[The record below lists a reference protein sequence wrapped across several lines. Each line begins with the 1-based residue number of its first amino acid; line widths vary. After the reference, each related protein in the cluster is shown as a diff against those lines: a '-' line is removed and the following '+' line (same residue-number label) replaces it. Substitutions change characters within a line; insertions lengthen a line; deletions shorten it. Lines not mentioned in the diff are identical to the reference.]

1 MINLNREQGKLFFC
15 VLGYH
20 SFLEDFLIISME
32 LYAPCLAPV
41 KRNAPEVKEMVKNM
55 KNKPTL
61 VGRGGSASSL
71 PKAA

>member
-1 MINLNREQGKLFFC
+1 MIDLIRVQGKLFIC

-20 SFLEDFLIISME
+20 SFLEYFQIISME
-32 LYAPCLAPV
+32 LYAPCLAPL

-71 PKAA
+71 PKEE